1 MISNLFHIIKLSV
14 QRKDRELYFLF
25 YNVLGFLPKDISYYK
40 LALIHTSAMMKN
52 ERGEHID
59 NERLEYL
66 GDAILDAAIADILF
80 KKYPDKREGF
90 LTSTRAK
97 IVQREHLNALAL
109 SLGIDKIVKQGHQSA
124 THNNYIYGNAIEA
137 LIGAIYL
144 DRGYRYVKDFIRN
157 KIIDKD
163 LSEFVRQERNHKSRL
178 IEWAQKQKVP
188 FEYTLLDVKT
198 DESNN
203 PMFRSS
209 VSLAGVY
216 AGEGRG
222 YTKKESHQLASKRAM
237 RKIKYD
243 KKFRETV
250 LQYAKNLQERE
261 SAEKQ
266 AAETAPEKYEEKV
279 QQNVTAEN
287 FAATAAVEN
296 TAEIQQP
303 ETAAAVTESAT
314 PVQLAAE
321 ETKNETPEE
330 KQA

>member
-1 MISNLFHIIKLSV
+1 
-14 QRKDRELYFLF
+14 
-25 YNVLGFLPKDISYYK
+25 
-40 LALIHTSAMMKN
+40 MMKN

-109 SLGIDKIVKQGHQSA
+109 ALGIDKIVMQGHQSS

-178 IEWAQKQKVP
+178 IEWAQKHKVP
-188 FEYTLLDVKT
+188 FEYTLIDVKT
-198 DESNN
+198 DENNN
-203 PMFRSS
+203 PMFRSA
-209 VSLAGVY
+209 VSLAGVP

-243 KKFRETV
+243 KTFRETV
-250 LQYAKNLQERE
+250 LQYAKNLQERA

-266 AAETAPEKYEEKV
+266 ETEETVEKREELQPVENAVPTTENVAEV
-279 QQNVTAEN
+279 QT
-287 FAATAAVEN
+287 AATLAV
-296 TAEIQQP
+296 P
-303 ETAAAVTESAT
+303 ETVAESVTPEAAADEVKTE
-314 PVQLAAE
+314 
-321 ETKNETPEE
+321 NPEE